1 MKSEQ
6 TKIERL
12 RWTDR
17 TKLVDLLAK
26 SFTGHPL
33 IPILSTRPKAT
44 HAVMAAFVDF
54 FGSMK
59 GSLVYG
65 IRKDRKL
72 VCAALAIDSSRESS
86 ALPLMRFVFSLAVA
100 LGWEAGREME
110 SALKEMPEKPGRY
123 LEVILIGTLPEYRQ
137 QGMAEQ
143 MLHFLEDEAERRG
156 FNGILAIAERDSPVC
171 NIYGHEG
178 FACERE
184 LAIGNTAQ
192 CWMRLEFGKE
202 VPHDQDT

>member
-1 MKSEQ
+1 MVKEA
-6 TKIERL
+6 KIERL
-12 RWTDR
+12 RWTKR
-17 TKLVDLLAK
+17 AELLDLLTK

-33 IPILSTRPKAT
+33 IPTLGAKPKASR
-44 HAVMAAFVDF
+44 AVMAAFVDF
-54 FGSMK
+54 FGRMK

-65 IRKDRKL
+65 IRKDGKL
-72 VCAALAIDSSRESS
+72 VCACLAIDSSSEPS

-110 SALKEMPEKPGRY
+110 SALKEMPEKPGRF

-137 QGMAEQ
+137 QGLAEQ
-143 MLHFLEDEAERRG
+143 MLHFLRDEAIKQG
-156 FNGILAIAERDSPVC
+156 FDGILAITDRDSPLC

-178 FACERE
+178 FACEKE
-184 LAIGNTAQ
+184 ITVGKTAQ

-202 VPHDQDT
+202 GPHGEHT